1 MFGKT
6 ETPSSA
12 PVAAAAG
19 HGLRVSGS
27 AELGTG
33 IVGCHLETALPLLVH
48 LIAFNDVY
56 AWGMDV
62 SDTDDVACMLPA
74 KSLPVPAFLQ
84 CVFYALPSGHLRLVL
99 PAVFKSS

>member
-6 ETPSSA
+6 DTPSSA
-12 PVAAAAG
+12 PVAATAG

-33 IVGCHLETALPLLVH
+33 CIFGFHLEAALPLLVH
-48 LIAFNDVY
+48 VIAFNDVY

-62 SDTDDVACMLPA
+62 SDTGDVACMLPA
-74 KSLPVPAFLQ
+74 KCLPVPAFLQ
-84 CVFYALPSGHLRLVL
+84 WVFYALPSGHLVL
-99 PAVFKSS
+99 PAVFKTS

>member
-6 ETPSSA
+6 DTPSSA
-12 PVAAAAG
+12 PVAATAG

-33 IVGCHLETALPLLVH
+33 CIFGFHLEAALPLLVH
-48 LIAFNDVY
+48 VIAFNDVY

-62 SDTDDVACMLPA
+62 SDTGDVACMLPA
-74 KSLPVPAFLQ
+74 KCLPVPAFLQ
-84 CVFYALPSGHLRLVL
+84 CVFYALPSGHLVL
-99 PAVFKSS
+99 PAVFKTS